1 MNNIFPTEKLKE
13 RLAELETDLKKME
26 SYRFSEDEEF
36 ASKLKGFF
44 SHQQFRRSG
53 RTFLLLRILIESSI
67 ENCTFVNIYDH
78 FDIYK
83 EQYDIHSMMHQ
94 VLDWYNQQG
103 IWIKM
108 NNNMVGYEHIQF
120 IINNES
126 SGGVTNYN
134 KIRINT
140 FVPKVQEER
149 QFSKLLLIL

>member
-1 MNNIFPTEKLKE
+1 MNNIFPTKELKE
-13 RLAELETDLKKME
+13 RLAELEEDLKKMD

-67 ENCTFVNIYDH
+67 ENDTPVNLFDH

-83 EQYDIHSMMHQ
+83 KQDGHLQMLVHQ
-94 VLDWYNQQG
+94 LLHWYNEQG
-103 IWIKM
+103 IWITM
-108 NNNMVGYEHIQF
+108 DNHRYESIQF
-120 IINNES
+120 KIRN
-126 SGGVTNYN
+126 GFDVYN

-140 FVPKVQEER
+140 FVPQIQEER